1 MNIRSF
7 FEAENNVKKPK
18 IELHCY
24 HKFAAAAFLMGA
36 FTFLGIALI
45 NSKTF
50 VVLAVLLALAAVIE
64 LVMTVRF
71 FKMIKGHSIQQEDE
85 LARQIMYKASRMTA
99 GVLILSGGI
108 IELIFSLTNGSFT
121 IDSSNVACLLF
132 GIYLFAAGIKS
143 LFFVL
148 LDRVSDG
155 EDE

>member
-99 GVLILSGGI
+99 GVLIL
-108 IELIFSLTNGSFT
+108 
-121 IDSSNVACLLF
+121 
-132 GIYLFAAGIKS
+132 
-143 LFFVL
+143 
-148 LDRVSDG
+148 
-155 EDE
+155 